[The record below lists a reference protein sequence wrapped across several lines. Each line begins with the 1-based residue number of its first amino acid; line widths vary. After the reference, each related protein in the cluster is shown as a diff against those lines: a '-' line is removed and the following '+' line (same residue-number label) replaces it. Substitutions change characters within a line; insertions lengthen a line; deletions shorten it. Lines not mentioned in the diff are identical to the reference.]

1 MHPRIRRLSL
11 AFLIFAVLTIEP
23 SADNLQAT
31 TGTQHESPPGLTVP
45 RETATPLQTAHARLP
60 VYFESNLGQFDAHVQ
75 FVSRTRGVN
84 VFLTDSEVVLVVN
97 PSTANK
103 QRAARSVTIGLV
115 NANTASH
122 ITGLDKLPG
131 KVNYFYGNTPKHW
144 HTNIPI
150 YERVKYGDVYP
161 GIDFLFRGN
170 GQQLEFDFV
179 VAPGA
184 EPARIALAIKG
195 SDALRIDASGDVMLG
210 IGKDTLRLHKPRIYQ
225 QVREET
231 RDIPGAFR
239 LDAKGN
245 LRFQVAAYDRSL
257 PLVIDPV
264 VSYSTYLGGGSSGD
278 ENMGTAIAVHPGGS
292 AYVTGFT
299 TTANFPVTPGVF
311 QPEDG
316 TIASSTSNFDGFVA
330 RISANGNDLVYASY
344 LAGEGQDIPMAI
356 AVDATGNA
364 YVTGK
369 TQSDDFPVTN
379 GAYEVNE
386 CGSCAFLTKI
396 TPDGSTIVYSTYLGR
411 TLTEARGIA
420 VDAGNNAYLMG
431 NTSSSS
437 FPTTAGAV
445 QPNRAGSFD
454 AFVTKFNNTG
464 TALIYSTYL
473 GGSQS
478 ELLSSLTGDI
488 AVDQQGNA
496 YITGQTASADF
507 PTVNALQPQFGSDQ
521 TQDDAF
527 VAKLSADGT
536 ALLYSTYLGGSE
548 DDSGQGIDIDADGNA
563 YVVGRTTSSDFPVS
577 NALQPVFAGGGP
589 FGDAFVTKI
598 SVDGA
603 SLVYS
608 TFLGGSDN
616 SDEGFAVA
624 VDAIHQAHIVGES
637 LSSDFPTLS
646 PIEGQPVSASAVF
659 VSKLLSDGSGFVYS
673 TRFGGAVAR
682 GMDIALDDAGNA
694 YIAGSTGADN
704 FPVVNAIQPDAGD
717 ASENAFITKFTD
729 PVTLPTTPVDLSGT
743 IKTLNGQDICAMVLA
758 SGKFMFSCNP
768 VGDFSLTK
776 LPRENDGTVK
786 RQIYADGFFPKVDVL
801 TGSSN
806 AAVILTRS
814 GTCPDYNIPYD
825 PGFFP
830 NSSGKRLD
838 ITGKVLLQNNQTPI
852 CAMVLANGQFM
863 FSCDGTGNYALNIPL
878 DSNGQFKLQV
888 YADGFA
894 PTIQTFDEFQAM
906 NDVRM
911 ARSSECQVQ

>member
-1 MHPRIRRLSL
+1 MHRRIRHLSL
-11 AFLIFAVLTIEP
+11 TFLILAALTIVP
-23 SADNLQAT
+23 SADNLLAT
-31 TGTQHESPPGLTVP
+31 TGIQLESTPGLTVP
-45 RETATPLQTAHARLP
+45 RDAATPRQTAYTHLP
-60 VYFESNLGQFDAHVQ
+60 VYFESNLGQFDSRVQ
-75 FVSRTRGVN
+75 FASRTRGVN
-84 VFLTDSEVVLVVN
+84 VFLTNSDVVLVVN
-97 PSTANK
+97 PGATDK
-103 QRAARSVTIGLV
+103 QRAARSVTIALV
-115 NANTASH
+115 NGNTASR
-122 ITGLDKLPG
+122 ITGLDELPG
-131 KVNYFYGNTPKHW
+131 KVNYFYGNTPKNW
-144 HTNIPI
+144 HTDVPI
-150 YERVKYGDVYP
+150 YERVKYADVYP

-179 VAPGA
+179 LAPGA

-210 IGKDTLRLHKPRIYQ
+210 IGKDILRLHKPRIYQ
-225 QVREET
+225 QVGAET
-231 RDIPGAFR
+231 RDIRGAFSQ
-239 LDAKGN
+239 DAKGN
-245 LRFQVAAYDRSL
+245 LGFQVAAHDRSL

-278 ENMGTAIAVHPGGS
+278 QNMGTAIAVHSGGS

-330 RISANGNDLVYASY
+330 RISANGNNLVYASY

-379 GAYEVNE
+379 GAYEVND

-396 TPDGSTIVYSTYLGR
+396 TPDGSAIVYSTYLGR

-420 VDAGNNAYLMG
+420 VDAADNAYLMG

-445 QPNRAGSFD
+445 QSNRAGGFD

-473 GGSQS
+473 GGSQN
-478 ELLSSLTGDI
+478 ELLNSLTGDI
-488 AVDQQGNA
+488 VVDQQGNA
-496 YITGQTASADF
+496 YITGQTDSGDF
-507 PTVNALQPQFGSDQ
+507 PTANALQPVFGSDQ
-521 TQDDAF
+521 TQADAF

-536 ALLYSTYLGGSE
+536 ALLYSTYLGGSKE
-548 DDSGQGIDIDADGNA
+548 DRGQGIDVDAEGNV
-563 YVVGRTTSSDFPVS
+563 YVVGKTTSSDFPVS
-577 NALQPVFAGGGP
+577 NALQPVFAGP
-589 FGDAFVTKI
+589 DVFGDAFVAKI
-598 SVDGA
+598 SADAA

-616 SDEGFAVA
+616 VDEAFGVA
-624 VDAIHQAHIVGES
+624 VDATQQAHIVGES

-704 FPVVNAIQPDAGD
+704 FPVVNAVQPDAGD

-729 PVTLPTTPVDLSGT
+729 PATLPTTPVNLSGT
-743 IKTLNGQDICAMVLA
+743 VKAVDGTDICAMVLA

-768 VGDFSLTK
+768 IGALSLTG
-776 LPRENDGTVK
+776 LPREKDGTVK
-786 RQIYADGFFPKVDVL
+786 RQVYADGFFPRIDIL
-801 TGSSN
+801 TGSST
-806 AAVILTRS
+806 AGVFLTRS
-814 GTCPDYNIPYD
+814 GTCPDYNIAYD

-830 NSSGKRLD
+830 NSSGKR
-838 ITGKVLLQNNQTPI
+838 INIAGKVLLQNSQTPI
-852 CAMVLANGQFM
+852 CAMVLANGKFM
-863 FSCDGTGNYALNIPL
+863 FTCDGTGNYALNIPL
-878 DSNGQFKLQV
+878 DNNGQFKLQV

-894 PTIQTFDEFQAM
+894 PSIRTFDEFQAM

-911 ARSSECQVQ
+911 GRAVECQAP